1 MATTAEPQ
9 PANAQE
15 ATSKPTP
22 AKGWGTDAPDQP
34 LRPMEFERR
43 ALRPNDVAIQI
54 TYAGI
59 CHSDLHTCRNDW
71 GGTRYP
77 VIPGHEIVGIVTAVG
92 NEVTRHRV
100 GDTVAVGC
108 MVDSCMECDQCLA
121 GWEVFCRKG
130 CVQTYNSADYHDG
143 TITKGGYTDH
153 VVVRDHFVLKVPEG
167 MDPSRTAPLLCAG
180 ITTYSPLRQYNVGPE
195 TRMAVVGLGGLGH
208 MGVKLGAAMGA
219 HVTMITTTPS
229 KGEDARKLGAHDV
242 ILSTDT
248 DQMLAAAT
256 RFDFI
261 LNTIPVS
268 HEIDGYLQL
277 LGRSGRMVIVGA
289 LTPMPGFVGANL
301 IWWNRAVGGSAIGG
315 IPETQEMLD
324 FCAGLGIYP
333 ECEMIRMDEVNEAY
347 ERLLKNDVR
356 YRFVIDMSR
365 GL

>member
-1 MATTAEPQ
+1 MTTTAEPS
-9 PANAQE
+9 PVT
-15 ATSKPTP
+15 TSETVRAPTT
-22 AKGWGTDAPDQP
+22 ARGWGTDAPDQA

-43 ALRPNDVAIQI
+43 ALRPDDVAIEI

-71 GGTRYP
+71 QGTTYP
-77 VIPGHEIVGIVTAVG
+77 VIPGHEIVGTVTAVG
-92 NEVTRHRV
+92 DEVTRHRV

-108 MVDSCMECDQCLA
+108 MVDSCMECDQCLE

-143 TITKGGYTDH
+143 TISKGGYTDH
-153 VVVRDHFVLKVPEG
+153 IVVRDHFVLKVPEG
-167 MDPSRTAPLLCAG
+167 MDVSRVAPLLCAG
-180 ITTYSPLRQYNVGPE
+180 ITTYSPLRQYDVGP
-195 TRMAVVGLGGLGH
+195 TTKMAVVGLGGLGH
-208 MGVKLGAAMGA
+208 MGVKIGAALGA

-229 KGEDARKLGAHDV
+229 KGQDARELGAHDV
-242 ILSTDT
+242 IISTDPT
-248 DQMLAAAT
+248 QMEAAAT

-268 HEIDGYLQL
+268 HEIDGYLNL

-289 LTPMPGFVGANL
+289 LMQMPGFVGSNL

-324 FCAGLGIYP
+324 FCAEKGIYP
-333 ECEMIRMDEVNEAY
+333 DVEFIAMDQVNEAY
-347 ERLLKNDVR
+347 ERLLRNDVR

>member
-1 MATTAEPQ
+1 MATTAEPSTA
-9 PANAQE
+9 PE
-15 ATSKPTP
+15 LTSKPTV

-34 LRPMEFERR
+34 LRPMEVERR
-43 ALRPNDVAIQI
+43 ALRPDDVAIRI

-59 CHSDLHTCRNDW
+59 CHSDLHQCRNDW
-71 GGTRYP
+71 AGTTYP
-77 VIPGHEIVGIVTAVG
+77 IVPGHEIVGIVTAIG
-92 NEVTRHRV
+92 SEVTRHRV

-108 MVDSCMECDQCLA
+108 MVDSCMECDQCLEV
-121 GWEVFCRKG
+121 WEVFCRKG

-143 TITKGGYTDH
+143 TISKGGYTDH
-153 VVVRDHFVLKVPEG
+153 IIVRDHFVLKVPDG
-167 MDPSRTAPLLCAG
+167 MDVSRVAPLLCAG
-180 ITTYSPLRQYNVGPE
+180 ITTYSPLRQYHVGPN
-195 TRMAVVGLGGLGH
+195 TKMAVVGLGGLGH
-208 MGVKLGAAMGA
+208 IGVKLGAALGA

-229 KGEDARKLGAHDV
+229 KGQDARALGAHDV
-242 ILSTDT
+242 IISTDAE
-248 DQMLAAAT
+248 QMQAAAT

-289 LTPMPGFVGANL
+289 LTPMPGFVGASL

-324 FCAGLGIYP
+324 FCAAKQIYP
-333 ECEMIRMDEVNEAY
+333 EVEFIEMNQVNQAY
-347 ERLLKNDVR
+347 ERLIKNDVR

-365 GL
+365 GV